1 MIAVACPTA
10 FVALTLA
17 DPEPEE
23 PEFIPKSPI
32 GEGEILIFAAFAV
45 VIGGVFAFDMIRTWW
60 ETNRWRR
67 DARRRRRAR
76 F

>member
-1 MIAVACPTA
+1 MSSPAYI
-10 FVALTLA
+10 ALTLA
-17 DPEPEE
+17 DPEPDE

-32 GEGEILIFAAFAV
+32 GESEMYLLLAFGAA
-45 VIGGVFAFDMIRTWW
+45 VIGVFAFDMIRTWW

-67 DARRRRRAR
+67 EARRRRREQ